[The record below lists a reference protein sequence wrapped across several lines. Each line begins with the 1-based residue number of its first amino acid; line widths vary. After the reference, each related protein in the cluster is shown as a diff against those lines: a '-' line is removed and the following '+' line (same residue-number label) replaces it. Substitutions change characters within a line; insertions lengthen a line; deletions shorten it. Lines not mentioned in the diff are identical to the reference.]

1 MSQEGRQYSRE
12 QRVLV
17 IRHAG
22 KSKKHKSIKI
32 HASAG
37 VANALPLVS
46 TQPNATGF
54 RSAPRAPSQAVGQP
68 LPSHAPSAHEHHRRE
83 RATSSAVK
91 LADPPAYHGGCVG
104 QLRVPCRPRGARG

>member
-54 RSAPRAPSQAVGQP
+54 RSAPPRP
-68 LPSHAPSAHEHHRRE
+68 
-83 RATSSAVK
+83 
-91 LADPPAYHGGCVG
+91 
-104 QLRVPCRPRGARG
+104 VPGCRPAIAVTCPQCA